1 MLIEN
6 DIRNRRNVHGFTLLE
21 VLITLTVVSFG
32 LLAMAGLMLKGAGL
46 NHTSYVR
53 SVAVQQAYDIADRM
67 RANIAGVTG
76 NAYNTIAY
84 TANQTCTACTASCTA
99 ATMAAYDACYWNTQ
113 NESQLPSGRGTVTR
127 TGAEFL
133 ITVWWDDSKNGS
145 ANKSFAL
152 RVQP

>member
-6 DIRNRRNVHGFTLLE
+6 DIRNRQNVHGFTLLE
-21 VLITLTVVSFG
+21 VLVALTIVSFG

-76 NAYNTIAY
+76 NAYDSITY
-84 TANQTCTACTASCTA
+84 TANQTCTA

-133 ITVWWDDSKNGS
+133 ITVFWDDNKSGS
-145 ANKSFAL
+145 ANKSFVL

>member
-6 DIRNRRNVHGFTLLE
+6 DIRNRRSVHGFTLLE
-21 VLITLTVVSFG
+21 VLITLTIVSFG

-76 NAYNTIAY
+76 TNYDSIAY
-84 TANQTCTACTASCTA
+84 TANQTCTACTACTA

-133 ITVWWDDSKNGS
+133 ITVSWDDNKSGS